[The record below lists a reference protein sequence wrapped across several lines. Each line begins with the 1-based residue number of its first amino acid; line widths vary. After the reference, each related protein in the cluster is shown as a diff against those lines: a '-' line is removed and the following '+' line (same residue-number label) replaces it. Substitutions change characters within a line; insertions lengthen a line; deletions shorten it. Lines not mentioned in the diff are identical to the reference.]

1 MKKENIKIR
10 TIKTNVKGTI
20 IEFDEYYMVDPKTGE
35 EVFDRDLEIENDTRL
50 YDIYKKQMNLL
61 TSSEIKNIRK
71 KYDMNQ
77 KEFALSIGVGEITIH
92 RFENGSIQTDS
103 VDSIIRLS
111 EDPNIMYSLLVK
123 NKTNLADDIYNK
135 FLNKVN
141 ILKKLKEHR
150 IADFNIN
157 DYKDLIFETEL
168 VSNVTNEL
176 INEYNKEIDN
186 LSKKYGIKDNCEVA
200 EYITP
205 LKLQKLLYYVQG
217 LSLRIF
223 DKPAFINNISAWQYG
238 PVIEEVYKKYKGR
251 TPIQSTKTNYQVNEG
266 LKKIIQLVVSSYGKI
281 EAESLIN
288 LTHEEDPWI
297 NTENGYTISID
308 KIKEYFNKIY
318 NIIYNI
324 NTFN

>member
-1 MKKENIKIR
+1 MKKENIKIK
-10 TIKTNVKGTI
+10 TIKNNIKGTI

-111 EDPNIMYSLLVK
+111 EDPSIMHSLLVK
-123 NKTNLADDIYNK
+123 NKANLADDIYNK

-141 ILKKLKEHR
+141 TLKKLKEHR

-308 KIKEYFNKIY
+308 KIKEYFNKVY
-318 NIIYNI
+318 N
-324 NTFN
+324 

>member
-111 EDPNIMYSLLVK
+111 EDPSIMHSLLVK
-123 NKTNLADDIYNK
+123 NKANLADDIYNK

-141 ILKKLKEHR
+141 TLKKLKEHR

-308 KIKEYFNKIY
+308 KIKEYFNKVY
-318 NIIYNI
+318 N
-324 NTFN
+324 